1 MANWLS
7 RRKDSLKQLYRSALR
22 EKAIAR
28 AKVEIALAG
37 KRVTDYDEDQLEIIV
52 KAEEDKI
59 LEKYRNS
66 AFVVLLLALGLT

>member
-1 MANWLS
+1 MNWLAA
-7 RRKDSLKQLYRSALR
+7 RKTAVQDKYRHVLR

-37 KRVTDYDEDQLEIIV
+37 KHVSDYDQDQLEVIV
-52 KAEEDKI
+52 AAEEKKL

-66 AFVVLLLALGLT
+66 AFVIALLALGIY

>member
-7 RRKDSLKQLYRSALR
+7 SPKNSIKEKYRRALR

-37 KRVTDYDEDQLEIIV
+37 KRVTDYDQEQLEVIV
-52 KAEEDKI
+52 AAEEKKV

-66 AFVVLLLALGLT
+66 AFVAVLLAFGLY

>member
-7 RRKDSLKQLYRSALR
+7 SRKNSLKDKYRHVLR

-37 KRVTDYDEDQLEIIV
+37 KRVTDYDQDQLEVIV
-52 KAEEDKI
+52 AAEEKKI
-59 LEKYRNS
+59 VEKYRNS
-66 AFVVLLLALGLT
+66 AFVLALLAFGLY

>member
-1 MANWLS
+1 MANWFS
-7 RRKDSLKQLYRSALR
+7 QRKQSLQQRYRSALR

>member
-1 MANWLS
+1 MTNWLS
-7 RRKDSLKQLYRSALR
+7 RKKTAVGDKYRRVLR

-37 KRVTDYDEDQLEIIV
+37 KRVSDYDQDQLEVIV
-52 KAEEDKI
+52 AAEEKKV

-66 AFVVLLLALGLT
+66 AFVLALLALGLY

>member
-1 MANWLS
+1 MANWLVTKKQS
-7 RRKDSLKQLYRSALR
+7 LQDKYRRVLR

-37 KRVTDYDEDQLEIIV
+37 KRVSDYDQDQLEVIV
-52 KAEEDKI
+52 AAEEKKL

-66 AFVVLLLALGLT
+66 AFVVALLALGIY

>member
-1 MANWLS
+1 MANWLAT
-7 RRKDSLKQLYRSALR
+7 KKQSLKDKYRRSLR

-37 KRVTDYDEDQLEIIV
+37 KYVSDYDQEQLEVIV
-52 KAEEDKI
+52 AAEEKKL

-66 AFVVLLLALGLT
+66 AFVVALLALGLY

>member
-7 RRKDSLKQLYRSALR
+7 TKKSTLQDKYRRMLR

-37 KRVTDYDEDQLEIIV
+37 KQVSDYTEDQLEVIV
-52 KAEEDKI
+52 AAEEKKV

-66 AFVVLLLALGLT
+66 VFVVALLALGIY

>member
-1 MANWLS
+1 MSNWLATQKNAVQDKYH
-7 RRKDSLKQLYRSALR
+7 RVLR

-37 KRVTDYDEDQLEIIV
+37 KRVSDYDEEQLEVIV
-52 KAEEDKI
+52 AAEEKKL

-66 AFVVLLLALGLT
+66 VFVVALLALGIY

>member
-1 MANWLS
+1 MNWLAT
-7 RRKDSLKQLYRSALR
+7 KKSAVQDKYQRVLR

-37 KRVTDYDEDQLEIIV
+37 KRVSDYDQDQLELIV
-52 KAEEDKI
+52 AAEEKKL

-66 AFVVLLLALGLT
+66 VFVVALLALGIY